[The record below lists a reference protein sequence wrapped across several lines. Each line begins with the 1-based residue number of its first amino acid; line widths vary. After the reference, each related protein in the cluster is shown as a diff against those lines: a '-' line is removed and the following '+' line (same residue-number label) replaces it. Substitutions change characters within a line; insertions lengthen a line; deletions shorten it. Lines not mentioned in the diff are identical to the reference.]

1 MQVAGMMS
9 KVNEELILMLENE
22 DANLNTIKACLKCA
36 LSQIDLLFE
45 TARLQNHLNE
55 ESLGALKVLKLTSQL
70 IESDLK
76 EELINKPITSP
87 KS

>member
-1 MQVAGMMS
+1 MS

-22 DANLNTIKACLKCA
+22 DANLDTIKACLKCA

-45 TARLQNHLNE
+45 RARLQNHLNE
-55 ESLGALKVLKLTSQL
+55 KSLGALKVLKLTNEYIKDNHHFD
-70 IESDLK
+70 IEK
-76 EELINKPITSP
+76 ELINKPLTSP

>member
-1 MQVAGMMS
+1 MS
-9 KVNEELILMLENE
+9 KVNEELILMLEDE
-22 DANLNTIKACLKCA
+22 KANLDTVKACLKCA

-55 ESLGALKVLKLTSQL
+55 ESLGALKVLKLTSQF

-76 EELINKPITSP
+76 KRAYKRTNNKP
-87 KS
+87 

>member
-1 MQVAGMMS
+1 MS

-22 DANLNTIKACLKCA
+22 NANLATIKECLKCA

-45 TARLQNHLNE
+45 TSKIQNHLNE
-55 ESLGALKVLKLTSQL
+55 KSLGALKVLKLTNEY
-70 IESDLK
+70 IK
-76 EELINKPITSP
+76 ENHHLDIKKELINKPITSP